1 MKRVSGIVLIA
12 LTIAG
17 AFLGCTTSGTIS
29 VDWESTVPA
38 VISIH
43 STEDAQIFI
52 DGERV
57 GTIVAGE
64 TVEFTRPPTGKAMV
78 QLQSNSNRREHREVL
93 LVQDTIALEFFTEPV
108 AETPSEPA
116 ASPAPTTAPAAE
128 KPTPYQPMGAPADPK
143 VAVRWNCYHGYAE
156 VTGLLKSL
164 HGRLDRCIRQV
175 FLGTDPLPHLPH
187 SGHRLR

>member
-64 TVEFTRPPTGKAMV
+64 TVEFTRLPTGKAMV

-93 LVQDTIALEFFTEPV
+93 LVQDTIALEVFTEPV

-116 ASPAPTTAPAAE
+116 GITAAPALNAWSI
-128 KPTPYQPMGAPADPK
+128 PPPVADPPT
-143 VAVRWNCYHGYAE
+143 V
-156 VTGLLKSL
+156 
-164 HGRLDRCIRQV
+164 
-175 FLGTDPLPHLPH
+175 
-187 SGHRLR
+187 